1 MSILHRFVRRSLPTA
16 ALILGISTEGSF
28 ASPSPESRTDDWQQ
42 RRLFEPTK
50 QELRAE
56 AKGRVVIY
64 DGMKD
69 TEVTEALDS
78 QFHRVE
84 SMMFIRT
91 KVTAPSGEVIGEV
104 DEGC

>member
-1 MSILHRFVRRSLPTA
+1 MSILHRFLRSSVPATG
-16 ALILGISTEGSF
+16 LILAISAATSF
-28 ASPSPESRTDDWQQ
+28 ASPSSENRTDSWQQ

-56 AKGRVVIY
+56 AEGRIVIY